1 MIERRVALEG
11 QSNFRDLGGYETI
24 DGRRVKRGV
33 LYRSGE
39 LGRLTDDDVRV
50 VERLGLRFVCD
61 LRSRGEADEHVSR
74 VVAGAVVE
82 RLPLSDDGPD
92 EGEIAARI
100 AQGDSTVIRPDML
113 IEGNRAFVL
122 RHAERFAQMMRWI
135 MDPARRPAL
144 VHCTAGKDR
153 AGFAAAVIL
162 WTLGVPDEIVR
173 EDYLASNEY
182 RAADTERA
190 LAAVGALG
198 HDVEL
203 MRTIL
208 EVRPEYLD
216 AAVDAMV
223 EGYGS
228 IDAYLRDGLGITDAQ
243 RRQLPSRPAGVS
255 PLRVA

>member
-1 MIERRVALEG
+1 MERRVALEG
-11 QSNFRDLGGYETI
+11 QSNFRDLGGYATV
-24 DGRRVKRGV
+24 DGRRVTRGV

-74 VVAGAVVE
+74 VVAGVVVE
-82 RLPLSDDGPD
+82 RLPLYSDGPE

-100 AQGDSTVIRPDML
+100 AQGDSTVVRPDML
-113 IEGNRAFVL
+113 VEGNRAFVL
-122 RHAERFAQMMRWI
+122 GHASRFAQMMHWI

-162 WTLGVPDEIVR
+162 WTLGVPDDVVY

-182 RAADTERA
+182 RATDTERA
-190 LAAVGALG
+190 LAAVAALG

-203 MRTIL
+203 MRSIL
-208 EVRPEYLD
+208 EVRPEYLA

-223 EGYGS
+223 DGYGS
-228 IDAYLRDGLGITDAQ
+228 IDGYVRDGLGITDAQ
-243 RRQLPSRPAGVS
+243 RRRFQDAL
-255 PLRVA
+255 LE